1 MPAPEIRPENLLD
14 TRPETDAAVILRI
27 ISNRRSIKPGDYLE
41 TPIPPAILDQLFEA
55 ANWAPTHGM
64 TEPWRFVVFEGDTR
78 IALGEELARIY
89 RSTTSADQI
98 QDAKA
103 EKLCRNPSLSPCILA
118 IGMHRQV
125 SKKIPEIEEI
135 EAVACAVQNLHLM
148 ATALGIGGYWSS
160 GAPICTNEFRDF
172 LGMSPDDKVLGLFYL
187 GYPSKP
193 WPTGTR
199 TPNSE
204 KVTWYNNNPSAATS
218 P

>member
-1 MPAPEIRPENLLD
+1 MSEFKIQ
-14 TRPETDAAVILRI
+14 PETDAETILRI
-27 ISNRRSIKPGDYLE
+27 IRNRRSIKPGDYQE
-41 TPIPPAILDQLFEA
+41 TRIPRPVLDQLFEA

-64 TEPWRFVVFEGDTR
+64 TEPWRFVVFEDAARTV
-78 IALGEELARIY
+78 LGEELARIY
-89 RSTTSADQI
+89 RIKTPAEHV

-103 EKLCRNPSLSPCILA
+103 EKLRRNPLLSPCILA

-160 GAPICTNEFRDF
+160 GSPICTREFGDF
-172 LGMSPDDKVLGLFYL
+172 LGMGADDQVLGLFYL

-199 TPNSE
+199 TPTTD
-204 KVTWYNNNPSAATS
+204 KVAWYNS
-218 P
+218 